1 MATLAKINVVT
12 SSADSTTNL
21 HSYVNLSLVESTL
34 STATTLVARYT
45 IDGVTAKTITFTVTG
60 GTPIAADMA
69 KDTLITANAAGEKLK
84 NVDRLSNWLMSA
96 VRDSKNSRSHAKFY
110 DWNHANITAQAGL
123 TFGGAATA
131 PLVSIVFS

>member
-21 HSYVNLSLVESTL
+21 HSYVNLSMIESTL

-60 GTPIAADMA
+60 GTPASSDNY
-69 KDTLITANAAGEKLK
+69 LITNNAAGEKLK

-96 VRDSKNSRSHAKFY
+96 VRDSKNSRSHGKFY
-110 DWNHANITAQAGL
+110 DWNQANIAKEAGL
-123 TFGGAATA
+123 TFAALTTTA
-131 PLVSIVFS
+131 LVSIVFS